1 MALTMKREKSSL
13 GALFLAVVVLY
24 VLPVAISLD
33 SWHKNHS
40 LNLFDFFNET
50 YIEKM
55 KGAWDFK
62 KKYFKYDCFKD
73 DWQFY
78 HLHHVCTK
86 GGYDGILIGIEGVV
100 NEWDHRRRKDNYIL
114 SADEWN
120 KKTELNTKVHPL
132 RVHRLHENDSIAE
145 IRHLPGST
153 LYANCYQ
160 QPADSMNPAH
170 WMMKLG
176 TMFEIA
182 TCAIHNTDLGSMNN
196 MFMSGGPAATD
207 LPMKQLYLHQ
217 CPNPAL
223 TDWKWGENMLQI
235 IRDQLHEANIFQK
248 TNTQFFNDDGYQM
261 HNHTK
266 PYYKLTCYE
275 DMYLSQRSG
284 IWMQKSYNLMEF
296 RKDSA
301 KFMGEP
307 GEALTAP
314 ETAADFRTNGEEY
327 PNPAYCKGGAEG
339 KPNPRIHVFY
349 RSGIKHRRLFLNLD
363 AVVKL
368 VQEYT
373 TLPVVLFTVNATTSI
388 AEQIRMFNQFD
399 VMVTP
404 HGSHLANGIFTVK
417 PGSKAVVEIVPYAF
431 DRVFYS
437 NYNLHLEFGSYY
449 MSTGHLTPV
458 QEETNRTMHHCFF
471 ETEESFSDSHAKCST
486 TTHRYPKRPEQKFLT
501 CDVLYQPR
509 MCDTM
514 VNIDKLRG
522 HLDDLF
528 KNNLCKAGAPAAPV
542 AAAAAPPVAS
552 ATAATAATAPVVP
565 AADAPPD
572 PNDFHR
578 RLSEFL
584 NDKHLPSLRVV

>member
-1 MALTMKREKSSL
+1 MKREKSSL

-145 IRHLPGST
+145 IRHLPGESTRLGSTLCLHYHLFDDKQLPLFIISYLSPSPSPSYLIPFSSFLFYYILFVMMIYCRFFNEIFRPSSLSGST

-223 TDWKWGENMLQI
+223 TDWKW
-235 IRDQLHEANIFQK
+235 
-248 TNTQFFNDDGYQM
+248 
-261 HNHTK
+261 
-266 PYYKLTCYE
+266 
-275 DMYLSQRSG
+275 
-284 IWMQKSYNLMEF
+284 
-296 RKDSA
+296 
-301 KFMGEP
+301 
-307 GEALTAP
+307 
-314 ETAADFRTNGEEY
+314 
-327 PNPAYCKGGAEG
+327 
-339 KPNPRIHVFY
+339 
-349 RSGIKHRRLFLNLD
+349 
-363 AVVKL
+363 
-368 VQEYT
+368 
-373 TLPVVLFTVNATTSI
+373 
-388 AEQIRMFNQFD
+388 
-399 VMVTP
+399 
-404 HGSHLANGIFTVK
+404 
-417 PGSKAVVEIVPYAF
+417 
-431 DRVFYS
+431 
-437 NYNLHLEFGSYY
+437 
-449 MSTGHLTPV
+449 
-458 QEETNRTMHHCFF
+458 
-471 ETEESFSDSHAKCST
+471 
-486 TTHRYPKRPEQKFLT
+486 
-501 CDVLYQPR
+501 
-509 MCDTM
+509 
-514 VNIDKLRG
+514 
-522 HLDDLF
+522 
-528 KNNLCKAGAPAAPV
+528 
-542 AAAAAPPVAS
+542 
-552 ATAATAATAPVVP
+552 
-565 AADAPPD
+565 
-572 PNDFHR
+572 
-578 RLSEFL
+578 
-584 NDKHLPSLRVV
+584 